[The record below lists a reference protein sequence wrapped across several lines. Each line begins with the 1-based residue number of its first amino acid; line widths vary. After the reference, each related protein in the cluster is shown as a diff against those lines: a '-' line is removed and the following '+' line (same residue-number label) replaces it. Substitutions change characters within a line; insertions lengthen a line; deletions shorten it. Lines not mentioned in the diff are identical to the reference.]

1 MMRSLRNAGVSDAGA
16 VRGVGGMTDRH
27 EEIMGTNRSSHTRRR
42 TRSTSSAFARI
53 ASACIL
59 AALLPVAS
67 AGAQAFELAVGPA
80 LRQFDLPPFHGGS
93 AAWDA
98 MAVRATWSG
107 RISPRAR
114 LVLGAGALGGP
125 SIVEEFAVPSFAP
138 CLPQSQCPPPIRR
151 TVLSG
156 SLVHAQLGLG
166 FEEGWFALSGGA
178 LIAHSTRGDERTG
191 VGSYADLRLRP
202 FARARAVSIGVFA
215 SRVSPSPGGQRG
227 VVMPSLG
234 IRF

>member
-1 MMRSLRNAGVSDAGA
+1 
-16 VRGVGGMTDRH
+16 
-27 EEIMGTNRSSHTRRR
+27 MGTNRSSH
-42 TRSTSSAFARI
+42 AI
-53 ASACIL
+53 ACLI
-59 AALLPVAS
+59 AALLPLGS
-67 AGAQAFELAVGPA
+67 ARAQAFELAVGPA
-80 LRQFDLPPFHGGS
+80 LRQLDVPAIYGPS

-98 MAVRATWSG
+98 KAVRATWTV

-114 LVLGAGALGGP
+114 VVLGAGALGGP
-125 SIVEEFAVPSFAP
+125 SIVEEFAIPSFAP
-138 CLPQSQCPPPIRR
+138 CLPNSNCPPPIRR

-166 FEEGWFALSGGA
+166 FEEGWFSVSGGA
-178 LIAHSTRGDERTG
+178 LIARASAGEERTG
-191 VGSYADLRLRP
+191 MGSYADLRLRP
-202 FARARAVSIGVFA
+202 FARARAISIGVFA